1 MTLRLNQTS
10 TNRISR
16 RGQVPNSNHH
26 SLLDGTAGL
35 TRLQV
40 QQKTAN
46 RISWNNNVYIY
57 IYLFFLD
64 FNCQTVLKPIYIIQI
79 IIYHDLSSLK
89 FIYTHLHLRF
99 HTASAGA
106 STPTAS
112 FTRLERASS
121 LEKQQPTK
129 NKPLSDWNTQLKQHY
144 VRKNG
149 SCLWGVNYMGLV
161 SIPYGDET
169 QLDFYH
175 FHVQYVAG
183 G

>member
-1 MTLRLNQTS
+1 MAWLLGWIQHQQIASLGVARCQTAITTRFLTAQLDWPAS
-10 TNRISR
+10 KFNRKQPTEYPGI
-16 RGQVPNSNHH
+16 
-26 SLLDGTAGL
+26 TM
-35 TRLQV
+35 
-40 QQKTAN
+40 
-46 RISWNNNVYIY
+46 YIY
-57 IYLFFLD
+57 IFFFLD

-169 QLDFYH
+169 QLDFTISTYST
-175 FHVQYVAG
+175 
-183 G
+183 